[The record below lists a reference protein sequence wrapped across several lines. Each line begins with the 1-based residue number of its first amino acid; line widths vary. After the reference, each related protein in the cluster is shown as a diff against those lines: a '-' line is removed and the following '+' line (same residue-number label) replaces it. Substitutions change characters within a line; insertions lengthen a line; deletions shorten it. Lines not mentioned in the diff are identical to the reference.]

1 MNSLRKHLI
10 DACIIVTVTLVAL
23 VALEYAARL
32 ASAAYGMLRHQEN
45 PVLARQP
52 WGRQFQDDQSRLAY
66 GYTAYVGFRELKLSS
81 PTINVD
87 EDRRRIVPG
96 SCALDGRTTIWAFGG
111 STMFGYGTPDDGTIP
126 AHLARI
132 LNAKGRCTQVINF
145 GSGYWQSSQGV
156 VQLTRALAQGSRP
169 DIVVFYD
176 GINDTSVVLDGSKP
190 GEIDAVADPFLENAF
205 AYRPA
210 ILRQISL
217 ESVLVR
223 ILRKRIWN
231 PIAGVEPL
239 DRKKKLA
246 GAAPMA
252 GATANVYA
260 ENLRMLEALA
270 RQYSFSA
277 YFFLQPQLLIS
288 AKTPTDAERI
298 VRDADPHWQDEARV
312 YRDFYAAYRSH
323 VYLASNPRFFDISR
337 IFEGMSEEIFADP
350 EHLLPEGNRIVAERI
365 AREIG
370 AGTTAPAGVR

>member
-1 MNSLRKHLI
+1 MNAFRKYLI

-23 VALEYAARL
+23 VALEYAARI
-32 ASAAYGMLRHQEN
+32 ASAAHGMLLHQEN

-52 WGRQFQDDQSRLAY
+52 WGRQYQDDQSRLAY
-66 GYTAYVGFRELKLSS
+66 GYTDYVGFRELKPSS

-96 SCALDGRTTIWAFGG
+96 SCARDGRTTIWAFGG

-223 ILRKRIWN
+223 ILRNRIWN
-231 PIAGVEPL
+231 PIAGVAPL
-239 DRKKKLA
+239 DRKTKLA
-246 GAAPMA
+246 GAAPAA

-270 RQYSFSA
+270 RQYSFNA

-288 AKTPTDAERI
+288 AKTPTDAERA
-298 VRDADPHWQDEARV
+298 VRDADAHWQDEARV

-323 VYLASNPRFFDISR
+323 AYLASNPRFFDISR

>member
-32 ASAAYGMLRHQEN
+32 ASAAHGMLAQQEN

-52 WGRQFQDDQSRLAY
+52 WGRQYQDDQSRLAY
-66 GYTAYVGFRELKLSS
+66 GYTDYVGFRELKLSS

-96 SCALDGRTTIWAFGG
+96 SCARDGRTTIWAFGG

-190 GEIDAVADPFLENAF
+190 GDIDTMADPFLENAF

-223 ILRKRIWN
+223 ILRNRIWN
-231 PIAGVEPL
+231 PIAGVAPL
-239 DRKKKLA
+239 DRKTKLA
-246 GAAPMA
+246 GAAPAACAAA
-252 GATANVYA
+252 GAAAAAAALQYPPPAVMPPAAPTMATSTSAMPLAAPPLAPGTSAMPPTAPTMTTSTRA
-260 ENLRMLEALA
+260 MPPAAPPLA
-270 RQYSFSA
+270 PGTSA
-277 YFFLQPQLLIS
+277 MP
-288 AKTPTDAERI
+288 P
-298 VRDADPHWQDEARV
+298 
-312 YRDFYAAYRSH
+312 
-323 VYLASNPRFFDISR
+323 AS
-337 IFEGMSEEIFADP
+337 M
-350 EHLLPEGNRIVAERI
+350 GNRLP
-365 AREIG
+365 
-370 AGTTAPAGVR
+370 T